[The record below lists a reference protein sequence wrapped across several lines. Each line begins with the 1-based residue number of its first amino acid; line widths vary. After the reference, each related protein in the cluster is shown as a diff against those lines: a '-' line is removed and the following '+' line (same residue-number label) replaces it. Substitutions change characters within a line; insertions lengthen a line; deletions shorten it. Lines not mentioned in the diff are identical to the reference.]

1 VTDPVVPASVWKR
14 VLAAILDFFTAFFF
28 FGWLIGHFTGNT
40 TEEGFNLKGGP
51 AFLLF
56 VLAGGL
62 FFHWPALCRRYA
74 LGPHSA
80 DRPAAA
86 DNIGLGGSGELAHR
100 LG

>member
-1 VTDPVVPASVWKR
+1 MTDPVVPASVWKR

-56 VLAGGL
+56 VLLVAY
-62 FFHWPALCRRYA
+62 FFIGRRYA
-74 LGPHSA
+74 GGTLW
-80 DRPAAA
+80 DRILR
-86 DNIGLGGSGELAHR
+86 IGR
-100 LG
+100 PQPTT